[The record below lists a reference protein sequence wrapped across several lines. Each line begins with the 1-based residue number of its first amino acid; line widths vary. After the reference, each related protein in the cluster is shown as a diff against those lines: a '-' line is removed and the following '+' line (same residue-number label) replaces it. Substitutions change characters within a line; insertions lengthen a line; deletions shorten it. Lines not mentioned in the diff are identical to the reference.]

1 MKLKKKIFSVII
13 AVLMLA
19 NLVMPTM
26 AQTITSNTFS
36 GTVALDGSTKQT
48 ADLSNIDIKIYSLAV
63 AYTDPTSGQNDYSD
77 TYVSTVTTNKNGA
90 FSFTKPSV
98 YYKIEIDLSSLPT
111 GYGVDKYRCIYENGQ
126 SNDTFTLYPIHNAEM
141 VMETVYDAPEVVFT
155 ASNGQRIYRDYEIN
169 LSNEST
175 RSASSPNVDILAT
188 TQATFAGNISGN
200 EQYSFSKTFD
210 LSNLSSLEK
219 VGFYANTKMIT
230 EAEKIDKYCDI
241 MIARDFV
248 NGECLNYVID
258 EISDYTNE
266 HARTLNYSTEAKVA
280 QIFSVP
286 TTSEFPNYVENAFFR
301 IHYED
306 GLPASVANAI
316 ASAFMT
322 YKNHLSSWGFEL
334 PIVDAQHNVAT
345 GNGKY
350 NVYVTAASSTSGAGV
365 AGTTFEAERV
375 SGQKYST
382 YIYIYNVY
390 EDTDISDGITGT
402 VPASTLAH
410 EYFHAV
416 QAAYNFSALAQESL
430 WFIESCASWYGDIY
444 MGTGESISNH
454 IYGFFINKGN
464 LKSIYYTQENASY
477 LKYGKATFPLTI
489 DIAYGGYVTIRK
501 IWEQLRS
508 KNIYT
513 FAELKTAVD
522 AGLIA
527 NNRNSSFNDVF
538 KTFSLYNS
546 DPNYF
551 YSSKIPIE
559 NEDEGTQWDWANHS
573 YMSGYVNQESLKY
586 STIYLE
592 ISPTLSGYTYTV
604 SGTITMSNSFSNG
617 DISVIKVCKLS
628 NGTCTY
634 TYVSPVGNTFP
645 ISESELGGNSAKEI
659 YYVIINTS
667 SSANTVNTYY
677 SRIEN

>member
-36 GTVALDGSTKQT
+36 GTVALDSSTKQT
-48 ADLSNIDIKIYSLAV
+48 ADISNIDIKIYSLDV

-98 YYKIEIDLSSLPT
+98 CYKIEIDLSSLPA

-210 LSNLSSLEK
+210 LSKLSSLEK

-258 EISDYTNE
+258 EISDYTNK

-280 QIFSVP
+280 QIFSLP
-286 TTSEFPNYVENAFFR
+286 TTSEFPNYIENAFFR

-306 GLPASVANAI
+306 GLPVSVANAI

-350 NVYVTAASSTSGAGV
+350 NVYVTAASSTSGAGI
-365 AGTTFEAERV
+365 AGSTFEAERV

-416 QAAYNFSALAQESL
+416 QASYNFSDHDETS
-430 WFIESCASWYGDIY
+430 WFVEGCSVWYGDIY
-444 MGTGESISNH
+444 MGTGEGITGH
-454 IYGFFINKGN
+454 INDYFFFSGN
-464 LKSIYYTQENASY
+464 LESIHLNPQNFIY
-477 LKYGKATFPLTI
+477 LEYGKATFPLTI
-489 DIAYGGYVTIRK
+489 DIAYGGYITIRK
-501 IWEQLRS
+501 IWEQL
-508 KNIYT
+508 
-513 FAELKTAVD
+513 ELKGAFDFNDLKSAID
-522 AGLIA
+522 AGLVA
-527 NNRNSSFNDVF
+527 NNRNNSFNDVF
-538 KTFSLYNS
+538 NTFSLYNS
-546 DPNYF
+546 APSYF

-559 NEDEGTQWDWANHS
+559 NEDEGTQWGWVNTS
-573 YMSGYVNQESLKY
+573 YRGDYINQVSKKY
-586 STIYLE
+586 STIYLK
-592 ISPTLSGYTYTV
+592 ITPTLIGYTYTV
-604 SGTITMSNSFSNG
+604 TGTITMSNSFSSG
-617 DISVIKVCKLS
+617 DISIIKVCRLS
-628 NGTCTY
+628 NGTY
-634 TYVSPVGNTFP
+634 AYSNVSPVENTFP
-645 ISESELGGNSAKEI
+645 INEPQLGGNNAKEI

-667 SSANTVNTYY
+667 SSANKVNTYY